1 MVTDIE
7 NSEIEEEA
15 PEELAEVENP
25 EKPTEDEETPEER
38 IERMLEEDIKR
49 MKENENLEPAEISP
63 EEELSIVRSQRNQI
77 LSQSD
82 WTQLP
87 DVPESIQA
95 AWKEHRQELRDI
107 TKNFKD
113 LQSITWPTPPSSL

>member
-7 NSEIEEEA
+7 NAEIEEEA

-49 MKENENLEPAEISP
+49 MKENENLESAEISP
-63 EEELSIVRSQRNQI
+63 DEELSIVRSQRNQI

-87 DVPESIQA
+87 DVPESIQST
-95 AWKEHRQELRDI
+95 WKNYRQQLRDI
-107 TKNFKD
+107 TENFTD
-113 LQSITWPTPPSSL
+113 LQSLTWPEQP